1 MAFEH
6 HGAESSPDWE
16 KAGRQRGGQGRRKRG
31 SKTDASDAQDPRMAR
46 QAGYWGVSRTTTS
59 PPPRRPPAKATQ
71 PMAALRPRDSGF
83 PLSRAR
89 GTNTATPGLGWSPP
103 APNTHVLSA
112 EEGALGR
119 ENGQDKTLPA
129 HPKSQPHPLH
139 PSASAAPGRPG
150 ILRPGPH
157 GAPVGAARALQG
169 REWE

>member
-1 MAFEH
+1 MSITERRAR
-6 HGAESSPDWE
+6 PTE

-31 SKTDASDAQDPRMAR
+31 SKRDKSGAQDPRMAR
-46 QAGYWGVSRTTTS
+46 QAGYWGVSRTA
-59 PPPRRPPAKATQ
+59 PPRRPPAKATR
-71 PMAALRPRDSGF
+71 PLAAPRPRDSGF
-83 PLSRAR
+83 PHGGAR
-89 GTNTATPGLGWSPP
+89 KTDTANPALGRSPP

-139 PSASAAPGRPG
+139 PSASAAPGRPA

-157 GAPVGAARALQG
+157 GVPVGAARAQQE